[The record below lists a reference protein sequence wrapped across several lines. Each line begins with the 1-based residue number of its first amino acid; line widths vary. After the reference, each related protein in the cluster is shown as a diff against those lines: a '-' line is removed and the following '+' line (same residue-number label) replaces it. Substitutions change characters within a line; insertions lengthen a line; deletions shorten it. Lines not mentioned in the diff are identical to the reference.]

1 MALGRGLG
9 EILSEV
15 EEAYEKDLNEMD
27 SFELEEKG
35 ARVEE
40 LNVDTISPNP
50 FQPRKHFDAQALE
63 ELSQSISAHGLLQ
76 PIVVI
81 EKEEGYLLIAGERR
95 LRAHKLA
102 KLETIKAII
111 ADVDIDE
118 VRLREL
124 ALLEN
129 IQRENLNAIELA
141 QSYSELIKVHN
152 ITHDELS
159 NIVHKSRSQ
168 ITNTM
173 RLLTL
178 SSYVQEQ
185 VASEKIS
192 QGHAKVLVGLDEKKQ
207 KIIIDSVIGQKLSV
221 RDAEKMVKTHKE
233 TTAEPIH
240 VPVSTP
246 KVIVEDLL
254 SKYAETIKNT
264 LPFQYQIKKKS
275 LEIYF
280 ENEKDIENFLE
291 LITAQKEK
299 KPSTIFG
306 RILN

>member
-9 EILSEV
+9 DILSEV
-15 EEAYEKDLNEMD
+15 EEAYEKDLSHIN
-27 SFELEEKG
+27 SFELEAQG

-40 LNVDTISPNP
+40 LRVDSITPNP
-50 FQPRKHFDAQALE
+50 FQPRKHFDEKALQ
-63 ELSQSISAHGLLQ
+63 ELSQSVKEHGLLQ

-102 KLETIKAII
+102 KLPSIKAII

-124 ALLEN
+124 SLIEN

-141 QSYSELIKVHN
+141 NSYSELIEVHK

-173 RLLTL
+173 RLLSL
-178 SSYVQEQ
+178 CDYAQKQ
-185 VASEKIS
+185 VVSGKIS

-207 KIIIDSVIGQKLSV
+207 KIIIDSIIGQKLSV
-221 RDAEKMVKTHKE
+221 RDAEKMVKNHKE
-233 TTAEPIH
+233 N
-240 VPVSTP
+240 VSTTSLKTSTP
-246 KVIVEDLL
+246 FLL
-254 SKYAETIKNT
+254 EKYAKELETI
-264 LPFQYQIKKKS
+264 LPFKHKIKAKS
-275 LEIYF
+275 IEISLT
-280 ENEKDIENFLE
+280 NDKDIENFLTF
-291 LITAQKEK
+291 LK
-299 KPSTIFG
+299 KA
-306 RILN
+306 

>member
-9 EILSEV
+9 DILSEV
-15 EEAYEKDLNEMD
+15 EEAYEKDLSHID
-27 SFELEEKG
+27 KFELESQG

-40 LNVDTISPNP
+40 LHVDSITPNP
-50 FQPRKHFDAQALE
+50 FQPRKHFDENALQ
-63 ELSQSISAHGLLQ
+63 ELSKSIKDHGLLQ

-81 EKEEGYLLIAGERR
+81 EKEDGYLLIAGERR

-102 KLETIKAII
+102 KLTTIKAII

-124 ALLEN
+124 SLIEN

-141 QSYSELIKVHN
+141 NSYAELIEVHN

-173 RLLTL
+173 RLLSL
-178 SSYVQEQ
+178 CDYAQEQ
-185 VASEKIS
+185 VVSRKIS

-207 KIIIDSVIGQKLSV
+207 KIIIDSIIGQKLSV
-221 RDAEKMVKTHKE
+221 RDAEKMVKNQKE
-233 TTAEPIH
+233 HDSTTSFKA
-240 VPVSTP
+240 STP
-246 KVIVEDLL
+246 HLL
-254 SKYAETIKNT
+254 EKYAKELETI
-264 LPFQYQIKKKS
+264 LPFKHKIKAKS
-275 LEIYF
+275 IEISLA
-280 ENEKDIENFLE
+280 NEKDIENFLTF
-291 LITAQKEK
+291 LK
-299 KPSTIFG
+299 KP
-306 RILN
+306 